1 MKNSTVTAAALALG
15 AGAVL
20 AHHSSS
26 IGGGME
32 PIIKDLAS
40 NDMVRNVAFGAGG
53 GAVVSIVSK
62 VSLIELLGRVFVGGL
77 LAATLAP
84 WLAEGVL
91 HISTSSASYP
101 VLCTSIG
108 VLGFQLVRAIL
119 DHPERIPVIG
129 RVLEAFIKTSPPA
142 PEPPPAAKNADP
154 VGLPPQYQSPPPGPT
169 RPPRVPVYDWTP
181 EVKPEP
187 RRRINVPR
195 LG

>member
-20 AHHSSS
+20 AHRSSS

-40 NDMVRNVAFGAGG
+40 NDMVRGVAFGAGG

-62 VSLIELLGRVFVGGL
+62 TSLIELLGRVFVGGT
-77 LAATLAP
+77 LAATLSP

-91 HISTSSASYP
+91 HMSTSSVSYP

-108 VLGFQLVRAIL
+108 VLGFQLVRAFI

-129 RVLEAFIKTSPPA
+129 RVLEAFIK
-142 PEPPPAAKNADP
+142 PPPNEPGASPAVN
-154 VGLPPQYQSPPPGPT
+154 VQPQASQPAQHHSPPPGPS

-181 EVKPEP
+181 QVKPEP
-187 RRRINVPR
+187 PRRINVPR
-195 LG
+195 MG